1 MITFSNIYNST
12 LISNKKTAMPLLLCD
27 YLLFNVIIRNVDRH
41 TDIPSYRVAKL
52 QEKSIKIMTLSR
64 PKLLC
69 Q

>member
-1 MITFSNIYNST
+1 
-12 LISNKKTAMPLLLCD
+12 MPLLLCD
-27 YLLFNVIIRNVDRH
+27 YLLLNVMVIIRNFDRH

-64 PKLLC
+64 AKLLC